1 LTLQALT
8 HYDLSLKWVKFLTT
22 ETNTMFQLQAQD
34 GQKYV
39 LRIYSDEE
47 TTLRDNQAEIF
58 WLDALQRDTDLK
70 VTQPVARRDG
80 AYITIVSAPG
90 VPGERRC
97 VLFKWVP
104 GRALEHYLCA
114 ENYDK
119 LGQTLAKLHNHAET
133 LKPLPS
139 HIQPKRWDKV
149 FYYPDEP
156 VVYNTAAYCHLF
168 PPQRVALLNDVI
180 QRAGEVFERLY
191 ADENGR
197 ILIHG
202 DLHYWNVHLYRGQL
216 HVIDFEDVM
225 LGYPVQDVAIT
236 LSYGRQLDGYQDW
249 RDAFQQGYTRL
260 RAWPAESERQLE
272 TLMAA
277 RTVNFINYVARI
289 DAAPQAY
296 IEQKCAGLRQY
307 LETFG

>member
-1 LTLQALT
+1 
-8 HYDLSLKWVKFLTT
+8 
-22 ETNTMFQLQAQD
+22 MFQLQAQD

-80 AYITIVSAPG
+80 AYITIGGVPG
-90 VPGERRC
+90 VPGKRRC

-119 LGQTLAKLHNHAET
+119 LGQTLARLHNHAQT
-133 LKPLPS
+133 LKPLPP

-156 VVYNTAAYCHLF
+156 VVYDTAAYRHLF

-180 QRAGEVFERLY
+180 QRAGEVLERLY
-191 ADENGR
+191 ADARGQ

-249 RDAFQQGYTRL
+249 RAAFRQGYTRL
-260 RAWPAESERQLE
+260 RAWPAESARQLE

-296 IEQKCAGLRQY
+296 VEQKCEGLRQY